1 MLALAERG
9 VAQPLSC
16 RDYGRQTASAIA
28 RSSHF
33 RRPDMA
39 ADENHDFF
47 SGSGSSYVIGK
58 AVVTEDEDWD
68 F

>member
-1 MLALAERG
+1 MWNAGTDHAIASSTKLNAAILLALS
-9 VAQPLSC
+9 PN
-16 RDYGRQTASAIA
+16 
-28 RSSHF
+28 
-33 RRPDMA
+33 

-58 AVVTEDEDWD
+58 AVATEDEDWD